1 LANSTSQNSNNDTG
15 VSKTTTWR
23 DYFDLCKPKV
33 VALLLLTSVVG
44 VVLASPPGDISI
56 FILLMSTLGIGL
68 GSAAGAAIN
77 QIVERESDARMARTE
92 NRPLPQ
98 GRVSQ
103 QNAFIFA
110 VLMAVASVFVL
121 TAWINTLTAVLT
133 FASMIGYAV
142 VYTMYLKKATP
153 QNIVIGGLAGA
164 TPPFLGWTSV
174 TGSIDPH
181 GLLLVLIIYTWT
193 PPHFWALAIHR
204 RDDYAKVNLPML
216 PVTHGIEFTK
226 YSILGYTILMF
237 MVTLLPYLAYMR
249 GELYLVSAVLLGL
262 YFFYKVFMLMF
273 SDRKNAAISTFV
285 YSINYLMLLF
295 IAMVIDHYFA
305 DSVSQYLCQSFQYK
319 CFYIQS

>member
-1 LANSTSQNSNNDTG
+1 MTDSALETAS
-15 VSKTTTWR
+15 WR
-23 DYFDLCKPKV
+23 DYYDLCKPKV
-33 VALLLLTSVVG
+33 VALLLLTSIVG
-44 VVLASPPGDISI
+44 VVLASPSWGISL
-56 FILLMSTLGIGL
+56 FTLVVSTLGIGL
-68 GSAAGAAIN
+68 AAAAGAVIN
-77 QIVERESDARMARTE
+77 QVVERENDARMARTE

-110 VLMAVASVFVL
+110 VMLAAASVFIL
-121 TAWINTLTAVLT
+121 TAWVNVLTAVLT

-164 TPPFLGWTSV
+164 TPPLLGWTSV
-174 TGSIDPH
+174 TNSIDPH

-226 YSILGYTILMF
+226 YSILGYTILMIL
-237 MVTLLPYLAYMR
+237 VTLLPYLAYMR
-249 GELYLVSAVLLGL
+249 GLVYLCAALILGL
-262 YFFYKVFMLMF
+262 YFLYMVLQLMF
-273 SDRKNAAISTFV
+273 TDRHNIAIKTFV
-285 YSINYLMLLF
+285 YSINYLMMLF
-295 IAMVIDHYFA
+295 LSMVVDHYLP
-305 DSVSQYLCQSFQYK
+305 YYPG
-319 CFYIQS
+319 Y

>member
-1 LANSTSQNSNNDTG
+1 MTKTSIQSA
-15 VSKTTTWR
+15 SWR

-44 VVLASPPGDISI
+44 VVLASPPYEISLFVLVI
-56 FILLMSTLGIGL
+56 STLGIGL
-68 GSAAGAAIN
+68 AAAAGAVIN
-77 QIVERESDARMARTE
+77 QVVEHESDAKMARTE
-92 NRPLPQ
+92 GRPLPQ
-98 GRVSQ
+98 GKVTQ

-110 VLMAVASVFVL
+110 VMLAVASVFIL
-121 TAWINTLTAVLT
+121 TAWINVLTAVLT

-164 TPPFLGWTSV
+164 TPPLLGWTSV
-174 TGSIDPH
+174 TNSVDPH

-226 YSILGYTILMF
+226 YAILGYTILMIL
-237 MVTLLPYLAYMR
+237 VTILPYLAYMR
-249 GELYLVSAVLLGL
+249 GLIYLGAALILGFYFLYMV
-262 YFFYKVFMLMF
+262 MQLMF
-273 SDRKNAAISTFV
+273 TERHNIAIKTFV

-295 IAMVIDHYFA
+295 LAMVVDHYFP
-305 DSVSQYLCQSFQYK
+305 
-319 CFYIQS
+319 FYMGY

>member
-1 LANSTSQNSNNDTG
+1 MANSTSQNSNNDTG

>member
-1 LANSTSQNSNNDTG
+1 MDNSSNPNVNSEIKG
-15 VSKTTTWR
+15 SATWR
-23 DYFDLCKPKV
+23 DYFDLCKPRV

-44 VVLASPPGDISI
+44 VVLASPPGEISL
-56 FILLMSTLGIGL
+56 FILVMSTLGIGL

-92 NRPLPQ
+92 NRPLPK

-110 VLMAVASVFVL
+110 VMMAAASVFVL
-121 TAWINTLTAVLT
+121 TAWINVLTAVLT

-142 VYTMYLKKATP
+142 IYTMYLKKATP

-164 TPPFLGWTSV
+164 TPPLLGWTSV
-174 TGSIDPH
+174 TGTVDPH

-249 GELYLVSAVLLGL
+249 GEFYLMSAVLLGL

-273 SDRKNAAISTFV
+273 SDKKNAAISTFV

-295 IAMVIDHYFA
+295 VAMVVDHYFA
-305 DSVSQYLCQSFQYK
+305 VSISQYLCDTFQFK
-319 CFYIQS
+319 CY

>member
-1 LANSTSQNSNNDTG
+1 MNTDTDTTLE
-15 VSKTTTWR
+15 KTTWR
-23 DYFDLCKPKV
+23 DYFALCKPKV

-44 VVLASPPGDISI
+44 VVLASPPGEISLFVLI
-56 FILLMSTLGIGL
+56 MSTLGIGL
-68 GSAAGAAIN
+68 GAAAGAAIN
-77 QIVERESDARMARTE
+77 QIVERESDARMARTK

-103 QNAFIFA
+103 KNAFIFA
-110 VLMAVASVFVL
+110 LLMAAASVFIL
-121 TAWINTLTAVLT
+121 TEWINTLTAVLT

-142 VYTMYLKKATP
+142 IYTMYLKKATP

-164 TPPFLGWTSV
+164 TPPLLGWTSV
-174 TGSIDPH
+174 TNSIDPH

-216 PVTHGIEFTK
+216 PLTRGIEFTK

-249 GELYLVSAVLLGL
+249 GEIYLVSAVLLGL

-295 IAMVIDHYFA
+295 VAMVVDHYFA
-305 DSVSQYLCQSFQYK
+305 TDVSQYLCTSFQYK
-319 CFYIQS
+319 CY

>member
-1 LANSTSQNSNNDTG
+1 MDNSSTPNENS
-15 VSKTTTWR
+15 VIKESATWR
-23 DYFDLCKPKV
+23 DYFDLCKPRV

-44 VVLASPPGDISI
+44 VVLASPPGEISL
-56 FILLMSTLGIGL
+56 FILVMSTLGIGL

-92 NRPLPQ
+92 NRPLPK

-110 VLMAVASVFVL
+110 VMMAAASVFVL
-121 TAWINTLTAVLT
+121 TAWINVLTAVLT

-142 VYTMYLKKATP
+142 IYTMYLKKATP

-164 TPPFLGWTSV
+164 TPPLLGWTSV
-174 TGSIDPH
+174 TGTIDPH

-216 PVTHGIEFTK
+216 PVTHGIKFTK

-249 GELYLVSAVLLGL
+249 GEFYLVSAVLLGL

-273 SDRKNAAISTFV
+273 SDKKNAAISTFV

-295 IAMVIDHYFA
+295 VAMVVDHYFA
-305 DSVSQYLCQSFQYK
+305 VSISQYLCDTFQFK
-319 CFYIQS
+319 CY

>member
-1 LANSTSQNSNNDTG
+1 MSTDIENLNEDLPE
-15 VSKTTTWR
+15 KATWR
-23 DYFDLCKPKV
+23 DYYALCKPKV
-33 VALLLLTSVVG
+33 VALLLLTSIVG
-44 VVLASPPGDISI
+44 VVLASPPGEISI
-56 FILLMSTLGIGL
+56 FILVMSTLGIGL

-92 NRPLPQ
+92 NRPLPK

-110 VLMAVASVFVL
+110 ILLAAASVFVL
-121 TAWINTLTAVLT
+121 TAWVNVLTAVLT

-142 VYTMYLKKATP
+142 IYTMYLKKATP

-164 TPPFLGWTSV
+164 TPPLLGWTSV
-174 TGSIDPH
+174 TDTVDAY

-204 RDDYAKVNLPML
+204 REDYAKVSLPML
-216 PVTHGIEFTK
+216 PVTHGVEFTK

-237 MVTLLPYLAYMR
+237 MVTLLPYLIYMR
-249 GELYLVSAVLLGL
+249 GEIYLVSAVLLGL

-273 SDRKNAAISTFV
+273 SKRKNAAISTFV

-295 IAMVIDHYFA
+295 IAMVVDHYFA
-305 DSVSQYLCQSFQYK
+305 ADVSQYLCSHFNYK
-319 CFYIQS
+319 CF

>member
-1 LANSTSQNSNNDTG
+1 MSDQQAA
-15 VSKTTTWR
+15 WR

-33 VALLLLTSVVG
+33 VALLLLTAVVG
-44 VVLASPPGDISI
+44 VVLASPPGEISLT
-56 FILLMSTLGIGL
+56 ILVLATLGIGL
-68 GSAAGAAIN
+68 GAAAGAVIN
-77 QIVERESDARMARTE
+77 QVVERESDAKMARTK

-110 VLMAVASVFVL
+110 VMLATASVFIL
-121 TAWINTLTAVLT
+121 TAWINVLTAALT

-142 VYTMYLKKATP
+142 VYTMYLKTATP
-153 QNIVIGGLAGA
+153 QNIVIGGVAGA
-164 TPPFLGWTSV
+164 TPPLLGWTAV
-174 TGSIDPH
+174 TNSMDPH
-181 GLLLVLIIYTWT
+181 GILLVLIIYTWT

-237 MVTLLPYLAYMR
+237 MVTLLPYLAYMQ
-249 GELYLVSAVLLGL
+249 GLIYLVSAVLLGL
-262 YFFYKVFMLMF
+262 YFFYKVLILMF
-273 SDRKNAAISTFV
+273 RDHEKAAISTFV

-295 IAMVIDHYFA
+295 IAMIVDHYFNVDLIA
-305 DSVSQYLCQSFQYK
+305 YLAS
-319 CFYIQS
+319 

>member
-1 LANSTSQNSNNDTG
+1 MDNSSNPNVNSEIKG
-15 VSKTTTWR
+15 SATWR
-23 DYFDLCKPKV
+23 DYFDLCKPRV

-44 VVLASPPGDISI
+44 VVLASPPGEISL
-56 FILLMSTLGIGL
+56 FILVMSTLGIGL

-92 NRPLPQ
+92 NRPLPK

-110 VLMAVASVFVL
+110 VMMAAASVFVL
-121 TAWINTLTAVLT
+121 TAWINVLTAVLT

-142 VYTMYLKKATP
+142 IYTMYLKKATP

-164 TPPFLGWTSV
+164 TPPLLGWTSV
-174 TGSIDPH
+174 TGTVDPH

-249 GELYLVSAVLLGL
+249 GEFYLMSAVLLGL

-273 SDRKNAAISTFV
+273 SDKKNAAISTFV

-295 IAMVIDHYFA
+295 VAMVVDHYF
-305 DSVSQYLCQSFQYK
+305 SSSISQYLCNHFQFK
-319 CFYIQS
+319 CY

>member
-1 LANSTSQNSNNDTG
+1 LDNSSSHNSNNDNA
-15 VSKTTTWR
+15 VLESASWR
-23 DYFDLCKPKV
+23 DYFALCKPKV

-92 NRPLPQ
+92 NRPMPQ

-110 VLMAVASVFVL
+110 VLMATASVFVL

-142 VYTMYLKKATP
+142 IYTMYLKKATP

-164 TPPFLGWTSV
+164 TPPLLGWTSV
-174 TGSIDPH
+174 TGSVDAY

-193 PPHFWALAIHR
+193 PPHFWALAIARHK
-204 RDDYAKVNLPML
+204 DYAKAGIPMF
-216 PVTHGIEFTK
+216 PVAYGLELTRLH
-226 YSILGYTILMF
+226 ILLYTILLF
-237 MVTLLPYLAYMR
+237 IVTLLPYLTGMS
-249 GELYLVSAVLLGL
+249 GLIYLVAAVLLGSVFTHYAIAL
-262 YFFYKVFMLMF
+262 KRSTGAVHLPMKVF
-273 SDRKNAAISTFV
+273 R

-295 IAMVIDHYFA
+295 AALLVDHY
-305 DSVSQYLCQSFQYK
+305 VM
-319 CFYIQS
+319 IRP